1 MARSSWSERRSRAS
15 RTRCWSGRRT
25 ELLAR
30 EIGREGIVVHV
41 RPELVV
47 EIALDGVQASK
58 RYPGGVALR
67 FARVR
72 RYRDDKAADA
82 ADPIEAVQALL
93 S

>member
-1 MARSSWSERRSRAS
+1 MLGKTFKGLTDAVLAWQ
-15 RTRCWSGRRT
+15 TK

-30 EIGREGIVVHV
+30 EIGREGHVVHV

-47 EIALDGVQASK
+47 EIAYEGIQTSQ

-67 FARVR
+67 FARVK
-72 RYRDDKAADA
+72 RYRSDKSASEADTI
-82 ADPIEAVQALL
+82 DRVRM